1 MGNGMEI
8 VPLSEA
14 MGAEIRGIDLR
25 QPQDAAMVAA
35 INDAWH
41 EHIVLLFRGQALGL
55 EEHTQFAGYFGEIG
69 KHMRPKAIRN
79 EAAELGPNVM
89 LVSNIRENGKPIG
102 SLPDGEMMF
111 HSDTPYREQP
121 DKATMLFAMEVPSV
135 GGHTIFANSYL
146 AAETLPE
153 DVKRRLAGRE
163 AVHVFEYGAVT
174 KSGKF
179 DRESAPHFAQPVF
192 RKHPVTGR
200 TALYVSE
207 LMTEEI
213 VGLPDAESRE
223 LLDFLFAHQSQAQFC
238 YEHVWQPDDLLIWDN
253 RCSIHARTDFPST
266 ERRKLRRLTVIDENP
281 VMMGDPPGQT
291 EVAAE

>member
-1 MGNGMEI
+1 MVNAMEI
-8 VPLSEA
+8 VLLSDA
-14 MGAEIRGIDLR
+14 IGAEIRGIDLSE
-25 QPQDAAMVAA
+25 PQDAETITA

-41 EHIVLLFRGQALGL
+41 EHIVLLFRGQPLGL
-55 EEHTQFAGYFGEIG
+55 EEHTRFAGYFGEIG
-69 KHMRPKAIRN
+69 KHMRPKAMRN

-89 LVSNIRENGKPIG
+89 LVSNIRENGMPIG

-111 HSDTPYREQP
+111 HSDTPYREHP
-121 DKATMLFAMEVPSV
+121 DKATMLFAMEIPSV
-135 GGHTIFANSYL
+135 GGHTIFANSYM

-153 DVKRRLAGRE
+153 DVKHQLKGRK

-179 DRESAPHFAQPVF
+179 DRENAPHFAQPIF
-192 RKHPVTGR
+192 RKHPVTGHS
-200 TALYVSE
+200 ALYVSE

-213 VGLPDAESRE
+213 VGLPEDESRE
-223 LLDFLFAHQSQAQFC
+223 ILDLLFAHQRQEKFC
-238 YEHVWQPDDLLIWDN
+238 YEHVWQPNDMVIWDN
-253 RCSIHARTDFPST
+253 RCSIHARTDFPDT

-281 VMMGDPPGQT
+281 VMMGDPPGLA

>member
-1 MGNGMEI
+1 MKI
-8 VPLSEA
+8 VPLSDA
-14 MGAEIRGIDLR
+14 IGAEIRGVDLA
-25 QPQDAAMVAA
+25 QPQDAATVAA

-55 EEHTQFAGYFGEIG
+55 EEHTRFAGYFGEIG
-69 KHMRPKAIRN
+69 KHMRPKAMRN

-111 HSDTPYREQP
+111 HSDTPYRERP
-121 DKATMLFAMEVPSV
+121 DKATMLYAMEVPSV
-135 GGHTIFANSYL
+135 GGNTIFANSYM
-146 AAETLPE
+146 AAETLPD
-153 DVKRRLAGRE
+153 DVKRRLAGHK

-179 DRESAPHFAQPVF
+179 DRETAPHFAQPVF

-213 VGLPDAESRE
+213 VGLSDDESRE
-223 LLDFLFAHQSQAQFC
+223 MLDVLFAHQSQAQFC
-238 YEHVWQPDDLLIWDN
+238 YEHVWQPDDLVIWDN
-253 RCSIHARTDFPST
+253 RCSIHARTDFPET

-281 VMMGDPPGQT
+281 VMMGDPPGLT

>member
-1 MGNGMEI
+1 MEI
-8 VPLSEA
+8 LPLSDA
-14 MGAEIRGIDLR
+14 IGAEIRGVDLS
-25 QPQDAAMVAA
+25 QQQDAATIAS
-35 INDAWH
+35 INDVWH
-41 EHIVLLFRGQALGL
+41 EHIVLLFRGQSLRL
-55 EEHTQFAGYFGEIG
+55 EEHTRFAGYFGEIA
-69 KHMRPKAIRN
+69 KHRRPQAIRN
-79 EAAELGPNVM
+79 EAADLGPNVM

-111 HSDTPYREQP
+111 HSDTPYNEHP
-121 DKATMLFAMEVPSV
+121 DKATMLYAMEVPSV

-153 DVKRRLAGRE
+153 DVKRRLAGRK
-163 AVHVFEYGAVT
+163 AMHVFEYGAVT
-174 KSGKF
+174 KSGRF
-179 DRESAPHFAQPVF
+179 DRENAPHFAQPVF

-213 VGLPDAESRE
+213 IGLPEDESRE
-223 LLDFLFAHQSQAQFC
+223 LLDFLFAHQRQAKFC
-238 YEHVWQPDDLLIWDN
+238 YEHVWQPDDLVIWDN

-266 ERRKLRRLTVIDENP
+266 QRRKLRRLTIMDENP